1 MGIRKSVALFG
12 ALAAVSMAVALGTS
26 DPLRLAAA
34 GAHPARVSSAPGLVD
49 AHAVEHQ
56 QVARAEARAERR
68 WNLLSGAQRAAFVR
82 AYDRAQAAARRA
94 AGPPSVHGRWG
105 PLFRIPTYAIAA
117 VLLRTGRVMVWGY
130 PRYPDRAH
138 HPGRH
143 PMNEGIAAILDP
155 ATLRARTVAVPRVG
169 PLPAAIAG
177 SGESILADGRVF
189 IAGGVF
195 AFPDRRH
202 PVIRGLDKAFV
213 FNPITDGWG
222 RTLQLSGGRWYPS
235 TVTLPDGRVVILG
248 GLDASGRRTGPTQ
261 GYNDMLEVFEPRV
274 APPADPIVHDYLNG
288 THHTGL
294 YPRLFV
300 MPDGRVLLSG
310 PNLTDTAVLNPSAL
324 STSET
329 TSAWQAYPHLHR
341 DRYYGNAVLVPS
353 ASPLGSTRVES
364 IGGVQVSSRYP
375 QSETATTESV
385 SMLDPQAGWTFGP
398 PLNVARAFENTVL
411 LPDLSMVTIGGGA
424 GPSGVPFL
432 SLYNVGDARAAARL
446 RTVELWNPRS
456 QRWSLGPPEAQS
468 RAYHSVALLLPD
480 GRVLSAG
487 DDYHEDLYY
496 NQHPPQD
503 RQLIGTA
510 EIWSPPYLFRGPRP
524 AILSVP
530 HKITWAQRFALRL
543 RGEVSRAVLIAPGA
557 VTHSVNFNQR
567 LVLLRVASSRAGRM
581 TLVAPSTAD
590 VAPPGPY
597 MLFVLNARGVPGVAK
612 WVQLG

>member
-1 MGIRKSVALFG
+1 M
-12 ALAAVSMAVALGTS
+12 AAVSMAVALGTA

-34 GAHPARVSSAPGLVD
+34 GAHPARVASASAPVD
-49 AHAVEHQ
+49 EHAVEHQ
-56 QVARAEARAERR
+56 LIARAEALAERR
-68 WNLLSGAQRAAFVR
+68 WNLLSDPQRAAFVR
-82 AYDRAQAAARRA
+82 AYDRAQVAALRA

-105 PLFRIPTYAIAA
+105 PLFRIPTYAIHA
-117 VLLRTGRVMVWGY
+117 VLLRTGRVMLWGY
-130 PRYPDRAH
+130 PRYPDRAR

-143 PMNEGIAAILDP
+143 PVNEGIAAMLDP
-155 ATLRARTVAVPRVG
+155 ATLRAQTVAVPRVG
-169 PLPAAIAG
+169 PLPAAIGG
-177 SGESILADGRVF
+177 SGESILGNGRVF
-189 IAGGVF
+189 IAGGVL
-195 AFPDRRH
+195 AFPDRAH

-213 FNPITDGWG
+213 FNPISDGWG

-248 GLDASGRRTGPTQ
+248 GLGASGRRTGPTR
-261 GYNDMLEVFEPRV
+261 GYNDTLEVFDPRV

-300 MPDGRVLLSG
+300 MPNGRVLLAG
-310 PNLTDTAVLNPSAL
+310 PNLTDTAVLDPSAL
-324 STSET
+324 STSDT
-329 TSAWQAYPHLHR
+329 TPAWQAYPHLHF

-385 SMLDPQAGWTFGP
+385 SMLDPHAGWTLGP
-398 PLNVARAFENTVL
+398 SLNVARAFENTVV

-424 GPSGVPFL
+424 GPSRVPYL
-432 SLYNVGDARAAARL
+432 SLYNVGSARAAARL

-456 QRWSLGPPEAQS
+456 HRWSLGPPESQS

-496 NQHPPQD
+496 NEHPPRD
-503 RQLIGTA
+503 PRLIGTA

-524 AILSVP
+524 AILSLP
-530 HKITWAQRFALRL
+530 NTISWAHRFTLGV
-543 RGEVSRAVLIAPGA
+543 RGEATRAVLIAPGA

-567 LVLLRVASSRAGRM
+567 LVSLRVASSGAGRM
-581 TLVAPSTAD
+581 TLVAPPTAD

-597 MLFVLNARGVPGVAK
+597 MLFVLNARGVPGVAR